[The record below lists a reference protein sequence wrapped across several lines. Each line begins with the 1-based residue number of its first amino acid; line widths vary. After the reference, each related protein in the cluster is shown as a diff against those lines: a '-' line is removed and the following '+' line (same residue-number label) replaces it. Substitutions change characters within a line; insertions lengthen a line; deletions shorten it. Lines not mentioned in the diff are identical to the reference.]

1 MKIFMS
7 EQHNLQ
13 KSTLS
18 GMFWKFGERIG
29 AQLVSLVVSIV
40 LARLLTAEDY
50 SIIGIVT
57 IFFTFANVFI
67 SSGFNT
73 ALIQKKKVDI
83 EDYSSVLFVS
93 LGVAVVIYV
102 ILFFSAGAIA
112 GLYETPLLVPVIRV
126 MGLTLIINA
135 VKSVLCAY
143 VSSTLQ
149 FRKFFFSTI
158 IGTIISAF
166 VGIAMALNGFGPW
179 ALVAQQMTNSV
190 IDTSVLFITTRV
202 KFVFKVSVNKLKGLL
217 NYGWKILVS
226 SLIHTIYEEINP
238 LIIGIRFSGAD
249 LSYYTKGKSFPT
261 LISATISDTFS
272 AVLLPVI
279 SKLQDDLDAVLNYT
293 RRFMKVSSYLVFP
306 LLMGFLAVSDN
317 FVSVILTDKWLPASI
332 YIKIFCL
339 CYMFN
344 IIQNGNLQA
353 IRAIGRSDIILKLE
367 IIKKSA
373 YFIVILCFVL
383 FSNSPQL
390 LAAATVV
397 NTILATLVN
406 TFPNRKLIGYRYRL
420 QLADL
425 LPNFILALIM
435 GVLVYLMNF
444 IPINKLLLLVLQVAS
459 GVIIYLALSIITRN
473 ENFKYFLN
481 LAKNML
487 LKGKATNEKS
497 N

>member
-1 MKIFMS
+1 MS
-7 EQHNLQ
+7 EQPNLQ

-29 AQLVSLVVSIV
+29 AQLVSTIVAIV

-73 ALIQKKKVDI
+73 ALIQKKKTDI

-93 LGVAVVIYV
+93 LGVAIVIYG
-102 ILFFSAGAIA
+102 ILFFSAGVIA
-112 GLYETPLLVPVIRV
+112 NLYETPLLVPVIRV
-126 MGLTLIINA
+126 MGITLIINSF
-135 VKSVLCAY
+135 KSVLCAY

-166 VGIAMALNGFGPW
+166 VGITMALNGFGPW

-190 IDTSVLFITTRV
+190 IDTSVLFLTTRV
-202 KFVFKVSVNKLKGLL
+202 KFVLKVSFTRLKELL
-217 NYGWKILVS
+217 SYGWKILVS

-261 LISATISDTFS
+261 LISTTISDTFS

-317 FVSVILTDKWLPASI
+317 FVSVILTDKWMSASI

-367 IIKKSA
+367 IIKKSV
-373 YFIVILCFVL
+373 YFVVILCFVL
-383 FSNSPQL
+383 FSRSPQL
-390 LAAATVV
+390 LATATIV
-397 NTILATLVN
+397 NTTIATIVN
-406 TFPNRKLIGYRYRL
+406 TFPNRKLIDYRYRL
-420 QLADL
+420 QIADL
-425 LPNFILALIM
+425 LPNFTLALIM

-444 IPINKLLLLVLQVAS
+444 IEMNKVLLLGLQIVSGVVIYLVL
-459 GVIIYLALSIITRN
+459 GIITRN
-473 ENFKYFLN
+473 ENLKYFIN
-481 LAKNML
+481 LAKNFL
-487 LKGKATNEKS
+487 TKGRAYNEETN
-497 N
+497 